1 MVIQIIGVG
10 VFSEIMQGA
19 KMSLRLDPSTEGSTS
34 VDVVLKTLD
43 AMYGGRFFKELYLAG
58 DGSPNPWTRVMLN
71 GRDVRFLPEDKLTVR
86 DGDSVLISS
95 ALAGG

>member
-10 VFSEIMQGA
+10 VFSEIMQGS
-19 KMSLRLDPSTEGSTS
+19 KMALHLDPSTEGFTS

-43 AMYGGRFFKELYLAG
+43 DMYGGRLFKELYLE
-58 DGSPNPWTRVMLN
+58 DGSPNLWTRVMLN
-71 GRDVRFLPEDKLTVR
+71 GRDVRFLLEDKLTVR